1 MDIRIKRAYL
11 PQVAHH
17 TRLTSLKIRENL
29 SRCVLI
35 PEPFPMTYVAHM
47 GLLVMICQYHY
58 LRRQMQIIIVIEYA
72 TTTSI
77 PEATDPTA
85 DTTHDTINSICT
97 TLGLTFLLLFIQKN

>member
-17 TRLTSLKIRENL
+17 TRLTSLKIKENL

-35 PEPFPMTYVAHM
+35 PEAFPMTYVAHM

-58 LRRQMQIIIVIEYA
+58 PRRRMQIIIIVIEYTA
-72 TTTSI
+72 TTSI
-77 PEATDPTA
+77 PEDTDPTA
-85 DTTHDTINSICT
+85 DTILDTKNCIH
-97 TLGLTFLLLFIQKN
+97 LLA